1 MNLVCLILTKIQK
14 CISFQSPVYRQL
26 LLCSSLVAAKAAL
39 LAATLEFLRLARG
52 AHRFP
57 EDAEAFGG
65 SVVSS
70 DSAVN
75 RLEAALAQVEVNIN
89 SVHI

>member
-1 MNLVCLILTKIQK
+1 MTLTVEISIVFTKIQK
-14 CISFQSPVYRQL
+14 FQSPVYRQL
-26 LLCSSLVAAKAAL
+26 VLCSTLVATKAAI

-57 EDAEAFGG
+57 EDAEVFGG

-70 DSAVN
+70 DSAVS
-75 RLEAALAQVEVNIN
+75 RLEAALAQVPCR
-89 SVHI
+89 